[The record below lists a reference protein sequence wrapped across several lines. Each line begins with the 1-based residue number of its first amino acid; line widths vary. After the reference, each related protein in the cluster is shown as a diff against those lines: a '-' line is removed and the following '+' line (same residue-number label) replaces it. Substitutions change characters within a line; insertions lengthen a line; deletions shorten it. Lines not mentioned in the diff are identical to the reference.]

1 MVKQKRRLPMA
12 MATAAFLCCGM
23 TFLCGTGEGRI
34 GRAEEIPEVS
44 QDVNETEEEISTRG
58 VFTSLSLSIDG
69 GDGKVWTT
77 VKNDL
82 TVFPSTVRVI
92 VELYCSD
99 EYQEKY
105 ENMTLVQR
113 KSSEDLN
120 MGKTIT
126 VEGATGG
133 KQKYWQGRARYKVD
147 NKAWKE
153 LNTGTGL
160 FDANGKFI
168 GIT

>member
-1 MVKQKRRLPMA
+1 MVKQKRRVPMA
-12 MATAAFLCCGM
+12 MALVAFLCCGT
-23 TFLCGTGEGRI
+23 TFLCGTGEIKKGS
-34 GRAEEIPEVS
+34 AEEIPEIS
-44 QDVNETEEEISTRG
+44 QDVNETEEEVSTRG
-58 VFTSLSLSIDG
+58 IFTSLSLSIDG

-77 VKNDL
+77 VKNDV
-82 TVFPSTVRVI
+82 TIFPSTVRVI

-99 EYQEKY
+99 DYQEKY

-113 KSSEDLN
+113 KSTEDLN
-120 MGKTIT
+120 IGDTIT
-126 VEGATGG
+126 VEGVTGG